1 MSPAAVIATLQ
12 EAANDPEL
20 ASQIPPE
27 VLQMLRTQQSEPEA
41 MEQADVDGLSTE
53 DLLGMLGLD
62 TAGERLTEFGR
73 VPEAQL
79 AADESGFP
87 GSVEGPADRV
97 RHRQWNSEMTRH
109 GLIPGPV
116 PAIGR
121 AGGALAASTGFEALE
136 TGKNLASALGRRDLE
151 GAKGSAKEGLSDLR
165 ANIAGAINELM
176 SSSEQEAKRRNYV
189 GAIRQA
195 IKERKITRKQGE
207 ELLAAH
213 GLDLEGRG
221 L

>member
-1 MSPAAVIATLQ
+1 MSPAAVIASLQ
-12 EAANDPEL
+12 QAANDPEL
-20 ASQIPPE
+20 ASQLPPE
-27 VLQMLRTQQSEPEA
+27 LLQMLRTQQSEPEA
-41 MEQADVDGLSTE
+41 MEQADADGLSTE

-73 VPEAQL
+73 APEAQL

-136 TGKNLASALGRRDLE
+136 TGKNLASAHGRRDLE
-151 GAKGSAKEGLSDLR
+151 GSKGSAKEGLSDLR

-195 IKERKITRKQGE
+195 IKERRITRKQGE